1 MESKIYFKV
10 INNNWENRDMGYCS
24 GLNTINCFEE
34 NGSCVPGRIYFC
46 DPSDSSQN
54 ICRYLHM
61 GDLLVDVTLPVDDP
75 EFKMMID
82 PSGGKTCANK
92 IIIGKDRKLSDP
104 ETFRY
109 MASHGVDIKKNTTL
123 SWACDKKYWDV
134 VLYLLGV
141 TSITESRFYL
151 VNKVFPKKLEFST
164 NEKFLLANIEMAIYE
179 IKKQNTC
186 SPKSTKYV
194 SKKVS
199 KINPEIF
206 KSSDSVS
213 ENPYFKMTSEFE
225 DFKKTYSAIKKYEFI
240 NCRYEDGLTPL
251 MLACKQ
257 SQDDDNIEIVVS
269 LLNKWADPFLTDI
282 NGETAFTLAQRGNN
296 KKICE
301 LLTFMQDEFY
311 KGDPKNPREYFIKE
325 NIN

>member
-10 INNNWENRDMGYCS
+10 VNKNWENRDMGYCR

-61 GDLLVDVTLPVDDP
+61 GDLLVDVTLPVDDS
-75 EFKMMID
+75 EFKMIID

-92 IIIGKDRKLSDP
+92 IIIGKDRQLSDP

-123 SWACDKKYWDV
+123 SWACEKKYWDV
-134 VLYLLGV
+134 ILYLLKM
-141 TSITESRFYL
+141 TAITESRFYL
-151 VNKVFPKKLEFST
+151 VNKVLPKKLEFSA

-186 SPKSTKYV
+186 LPESTYVSKKESRNRPIFFESEKKSTKYFGER
-194 SKKVS
+194 VS

-206 KSSDSVS
+206 KLSGPVS
-213 ENPYFKMTSEFE
+213 KNPYFKLASEFE
-225 DFKKTYSAIKKYEFI
+225 DLKKIYSAIEKYDLI
-240 NCRYEDGLTPL
+240 NCQY
-251 MLACKQ
+251 
-257 SQDDDNIEIVVS
+257 
-269 LLNKWADPFLTDI
+269 
-282 NGETAFTLAQRGNN
+282 
-296 KKICE
+296 
-301 LLTFMQDEFY
+301 
-311 KGDPKNPREYFIKE
+311 
-325 NIN
+325 